1 MFILIKLTLDTIF
14 IKVKKSARA
23 AQLSQNNQ
31 KKIIKLLY
39 PLLLRRPQEPQK
51 MRQYPLDSNLEI

>member
-31 KKIIKLLY
+31 KKILKLLY